1 MIKTMIQNKL
11 LHRGHETMSDHIT
24 RALCLSGGIRVL
36 ACNATTLARE
46 ICALQQASATAS
58 VAMARG
64 LAGGALM
71 GALLKSGQRTALK
84 FEGNGPLR
92 KMIIEADSDGAVCG
106 CLGDPS
112 AEAEPLDD
120 KWNVA
125 GLIGRAGFLTVSKDI
140 GVGGE
145 PYQGMVQLVSSEI
158 GDDLAYYLTE
168 SEQTPSAV
176 GLGASLD
183 QDGQVSVCG
192 GFLVQALPKAEETEI
207 EKIMERIKLLPPLS
221 ELLKEGGPEG
231 VLREL
236 FGDIPY
242 TLLETHDLFFRCG
255 CSREKVERALITLG
269 SEELRDMQARDNG
282 AIITCEFCR
291 KAYHFDAVQL
301 ERLIS
306 KNSAG

>member
-1 MIKTMIQNKL
+1 
-11 LHRGHETMSDHIT
+11 MSDKII

-36 ACNATTLARE
+36 ACNATILARE
-46 ICALQQASATAS
+46 ICELQQASATAS
-58 VAMARG
+58 IAMARG

-71 GALLKSGQRTALK
+71 GALLKSGQRVALK

-92 KMIIEADSDGAVCG
+92 KMIIEADCEGAVCG
-106 CLGDPS
+106 CLGDPT
-112 AEAEPLDD
+112 AEVGPIEG

-145 PYQGMVQLVSSEI
+145 PYHGMVQLVSSEI

-168 SEQTPSAV
+168 SEQIPSAV

-183 QDGQVSVCG
+183 ESGQISVCG
-192 GFLVQALPKAEETEI
+192 GFLVQALPKADETEI
-207 EKIMERIKLLPPLS
+207 EKIMARIKSMPALS
-221 ELLKEGGPEG
+221 ELLKKSGPEG
-231 VLREL
+231 VAQEL

-242 TLLETHDLFFRCG
+242 TTLETGDIFFRCG

-269 SEELRDMQARDNG
+269 VTELKDMQARDNS
-282 AIITCEFCR
+282 ASITCEFCR
-291 KAYHFDAVQL
+291 KSYNFEAAEL
-301 ERLIS
+301 EQLIS
-306 KNSAG
+306 G